1 MNIIFFFNN
10 QPPSPKVFTVPVK
23 SVSVCDKKK
32 KKNLISLFVSSD
44 VCSSALLTDTSVNK
58 LQTARRRRNSGPEG
72 WTRWGC
78 APGRGR
84 WGLWF
89 AWTIVLHKFGC
100 FFFFWPGPFWPFTST
115 LAGCGGAWMVSARG
129 RHKGAFVPPL
139 HHIHHVMPVRQIW
152 LDVSVTLMW
161 VQSASGPEMAN
172 FTLYCLFCSI
182 DIGVEAGGG
191 EERRLRGRRRRE
203 KGEQAGGSPHYFEEQ
218 IHNKFPHSTK
228 PGRDDWHYFTPTWTK
243 GLIWAEYQMN
253 GSSVDSIQTIL
264 ISPHPPLPPPASPS
278 HLPSLSSA
286 PALLPLLSGVFSF
299 YRVILLQRMC

>member
-1 MNIIFFFNN
+1 MWN
-10 QPPSPKVFTVPVK
+10 
-23 SVSVCDKKK
+23 
-32 KKNLISLFVSSD
+32 

-58 LQTARRRRNSGPEG
+58 LQTARRRRNPTLEG

-78 APGRGR
+78 ALGRGR
-84 WGLWF
+84 RGLWF
-89 AWTIVLHKFGC
+89 AWTIVPHKFGC
-100 FFFFWPGPFWPFTST
+100 FFFWPGPFWPFTST
-115 LAGCGGAWMVSARG
+115 LAGCGGAWIVSARG
-129 RHKGAFVPPL
+129 RHKGAFVPRL

-182 DIGVEAGGG
+182 DIGVEAGGEGG
-191 EERRLRGRRRRE
+191 EVAWGRRWRE

-228 PGRDDWHYFTPTWTK
+228 PGRDDWHYFTPAGTK

-253 GSSVDSIQTIL
+253 GPSVDSIQTIL
-264 ISPHPPLPPPASPS
+264 ISPHPPLFLFSPLSFTLTLSFFSPSSPASF
-278 HLPSLSSA
+278 
-286 PALLPLLSGVFSF
+286 VR
-299 YRVILLQRMC
+299 RVLILQGNSTPTDVLIVLG